1 VCHTHICELLFDLL
15 RVTHRYGPAVKIS
28 KIIESPAVVLLLFL
42 LESGEVR
49 HSEFSEV
56 FTSRGTISNN
66 LNDLE
71 DEELIKRRV
80 VNTKPVESYYMLT
93 DAGLKI
99 ATLLSTIKESL
110 SGIH

>member
-49 HSEFSEV
+49 HSEFSEI

-71 DEELIKRRV
+71 DEGLIKRRV
-80 VNTKPVESYYMLT
+80 VDTKPAQSYYSLT
-93 DAGLKI
+93 DVGEKTAQKI
-99 ATLLSTIKESL
+99 MEIKEIL
-110 SGIH
+110 DLI

>member
-1 VCHTHICELLFDLL
+1 MCHTHICELLFDLL

-49 HSEFSEV
+49 HNEFGDV
-56 FTSRGTISNN
+56 FSSRGTISNN

-71 DEELIKRRV
+71 DEGLIKRRV
-80 VNTKPVESYYMLT
+80 VNTKPAQSYYSLT
-93 DAGLKI
+93 ETGRKVAQKFNEI
-99 ATLLSTIKESL
+99 KKLLEL
-110 SGIH
+110 A